1 MRFRLK
7 AFLLHLGASAAAMS
21 LLLGALYL
29 GWYHWPGWYLTG
41 VVHVLWIV
49 PIVDLFIG
57 PTLTLLIASPKKP
70 RRELAR
76 DVAMIAVVQ
85 VIALGYGA
93 QTLWQGRPMYYTYS
107 SDRLELVQ
115 ASDLETAEVMRA
127 RRENP
132 QLAPHWYSGVRWVWA
147 ALPDD
152 PEEATKIVQDTV
164 LGKGQDV
171 IDMPRY
177 FRPWPEGLPKL
188 RENLQA
194 VGDIKYVNK
203 KGREALAVRL
213 AQMGL
218 SATERNAMIMWGN
231 GKPLVAIFDL
241 KSSQI
246 RAIVNP
252 Y

>member
-7 AFLLHLGASAAAMS
+7 AFLLHLSASAAALS
-21 LLLGALYL
+21 LLLGVLYT

-49 PIVDLFIG
+49 PVVDLIIG
-57 PTLTLLIASPKKP
+57 PTLTLLIASPTKP

-76 DVAMIAVVQ
+76 DVAMIAAVQ
-85 VIALGYGA
+85 VVALGYGA
-93 QTLWQGRPMYYTYS
+93 NALWQGRPMYYTYS

-115 ASDLETAEVMRA
+115 ASDLESPEVARA

-132 QLAPHWYSGVRWVWA
+132 ELAPHWYSRVRWVWA

-152 PEEATKIVQDTV
+152 PEEAARIVQNTV
-164 LGKGQDV
+164 LGKAQDV
-171 IDMPRY
+171 IDMPRF
-177 FRPWPEGLPKL
+177 FRPWSEGLPKL

-194 VGDIKYVNK
+194 VGDIKFVSK
-203 KGREALAVRL
+203 KGRAALASQLQR
-213 AQMGL
+213 MGV
-218 SATERNAMIMWGN
+218 SPAERNSMIMWGN
-231 GKPLVAIFDL
+231 GKPLVAVFDPHSL
-241 KSSQI
+241 QI
-246 RAIVNP
+246 TAILNP

>member
-7 AFLLHLGASAAAMS
+7 AFLLHLGASAATMS
-21 LLLGALYL
+21 LLLGVLYL
-29 GWYHWPGWYLTG
+29 GWYYWPGWYLTG

-49 PIVDLFIG
+49 PVVDLVIG
-57 PTLTLLIASPKKP
+57 PTLTLIIASPRKP

-76 DVAMIAVVQ
+76 DVAMIVVVQ

-93 QTLWQGRPMYYTYS
+93 QALWQGRPIYYTYS

-115 ASDLETAEVMRA
+115 ASDLESSEVARA

-132 QLAPHWYSGVRWVWA
+132 QLAPHWYSRVRWVWA
-147 ALPDD
+147 ALPDN

-164 LGKGQDV
+164 LGKGQDI

-177 FRPWPEGLPKL
+177 FRPWPDGLPKL
-188 RENLQA
+188 RESLKA

-203 KGREALAVRL
+203 KGREALAARL
-213 AQMGL
+213 RQMGL
-218 SATERNAMIMWGN
+218 SATERNVMIMWGN
-231 GKPLVAIFDL
+231 GKPLVAVFDPHNL
-241 KSSQI
+241 KI
-246 RAIVNP
+246 RAILNP